1 MVESAI
7 HWTSLIV
14 NERCDANVQR
24 QIGITGRERRLRWFQ
39 QLQLTAAPIFGY
51 DCNGSNQGSHTIH
64 NLTIDRR
71 QMLRCAM
78 AADGQSRDTDSLL
91 FNLFAKAAQ
100 TGKVEDGDAAIVDL
114 QQPGIFQ
121 FA

>member
-1 MVESAI
+1 MVPI
-7 HWTSLIV
+7 HHCSRLVSL
-14 NERCDANVQR
+14 
-24 QIGITGRERRLRWFQ
+24 TPERRFLER
-39 QLQLTAAPIFGY
+39 LKVAL
-51 DCNGSNQGSHTIH
+51 GSNQGSHTIH

-114 QQPGIFQ
+114 QQPGTFQ